1 MKYCTFLN
9 TIPKIQKAS
18 LPAIQSHL
26 KMAPMD
32 RLKMHKL
39 WDYSKLSPKKAG
51 VMALFYPK
59 GSETY
64 MVLIL
69 RSANGV
75 HSSQISFPG
84 GKYEA
89 EDVLLLNTAKRET
102 FEEIG
107 IAVDDIYIVKELSQL
122 YVPPSNFLIS
132 PFLGYLKHEPLFAPC
147 SNEVAEIIEV
157 SLSEFM
163 NTQSANFNVKAS
175 YSDFVGVPAYKMN
188 DQVVWGAT
196 AMILSELKDVLS
208 LSLEL

>member
-1 MKYCTFLN
+1 MKYSTFLN

-32 RLKMHKL
+32 RVKMLKL
-39 WDYSKLSPKKAG
+39 WDYSILTPKKAG

-59 GSETY
+59 GTETY

-69 RSANGV
+69 RSASGV

-89 EDVLLLNTAKRET
+89 DDELLLNTAKRET

-107 IAVDDIYIVKELSQL
+107 IAENDIHIVKESINHIRL
-122 YVPPSNFLIS
+122 PN
-132 PFLGYLKHEPLFAPC
+132 
-147 SNEVAEIIEV
+147 
-157 SLSEFM
+157 
-163 NTQSANFNVKAS
+163 
-175 YSDFVGVPAYKMN
+175 
-188 DQVVWGAT
+188 
-196 AMILSELKDVLS
+196 
-208 LSLEL
+208 